1 MRAPYPSLSEDAHQR
16 ILEQKVLREPE
27 FLNATAQDRPRAVL
41 LAGQPGSGKGGFADA
56 AKLELGGDAVTVD
69 PDALRQYHPRIHA
82 LQREFPYTWSGQT
95 HADASQWADE
105 YREAIVASRT
115 NLILDTTL
123 SNGEWTSEMI
133 NDLKTKGYEVEVRA
147 VVAHR
152 LESEHGV
159 DERFSSRVDR
169 QGVGRHVPEEVR
181 TAIYDKIPAAL
192 DTVHARTGVPIRLY
206 SREGVELY
214 DSRNSAQLPG
224 EALSAARDARLRD
237 PAVLRQLE
245 EGWSQQRDW
254 HRTLPE
260 RLPDNPRVDAP
271 TAQRLLAERAER
283 GIVENVGRSADQA
296 AQLAEAQG
304 LRATQGVA
312 GPGLARGA
320 IAVGVVVATVD
331 AYSTG
336 RDVARAYSQDN
347 PTAAE
352 AKLFDFSARTGGG
365 VAGAGLGFAAGSAL
379 GTPVIGGVIGGGLGY
394 VGGNAVAEW
403 RHREAIYTQRDER
416 GREWRMDPERP
427 EQGWQHVEN
436 RRTGA
441 MQSTE
446 RIVHPADAALT
457 SELNFKASTVSLE
470 RALGDARARADPYR
484 LPRSAGDAPSVPD
497 TPWVLDPANGQW
509 TRQRYALQDDGTDL
523 GKQVKVGDGA
533 DSGPDRATPER
544 AAQLD
549 AQSRQIIEAN
559 AAMSA
564 PVMAARF
571 NEAHR
576 TQGWEA
582 YGAVSQA
589 ISHARSR
596 RDEIT
601 ASDERTYVRQEDGR
615 WLSEQVGRDRI
626 ANPLIQRELEATRL
640 SALRQ
645 AEFLDPQQQ
654 ELIKREAVGPAKPEA
669 SSEPPR
675 ATLPVDFAPP
685 QTKGPDLR
693 DSTHP
698 GHHAFREMVH
708 RVGNFELQNDIPSGP
723 HTERLGAALL
733 QIAVEN
739 KVHYQSAF
747 LERDAA
753 TGRVQMLDR
762 TNSAPYESARRI
774 DLDMARLSTQPIE
787 ESSRLTNEAVSRHY
801 DGAVQARAVVQTR
814 TAEQAQALASLS
826 FDDQV
831 MFGRIR
837 RDLPGHIGD
846 DHVMQAM
853 AEAKRSEIRDSA
865 SVGGVMILGDR
876 IRVMGRGDAPPSA
889 QVDVTQPAPKA
900 DMSLAS
906 ITTLNQQHAIDQQ
919 WAQQQAQQQNAG
931 MRMV

>member
-1 MRAPYPSLSEDAHQR
+1 MSRDYPSIEPGAHERIFREEILRRAEYLSAT
-16 ILEQKVLREPE
+16 EQ
-27 FLNATAQDRPRAVL
+27 ATPRAVL

-105 YREAIVASRT
+105 YREAIVASRK

-169 QGVGRHVPEEVR
+169 QGVGRHVPEEIR

-192 DTVHARTGVPIRLY
+192 DTVHARTGVPVRLY

-245 EGWSQQRDW
+245 EGWLQQRDW

-260 RLPDNPRVDAP
+260 RLPDNPRIDAP

-296 AQLAEAQG
+296 AQLAETQG
-304 LRATQGVA
+304 FRATQGVA

-320 IAVGVVVATVD
+320 VAVGVVVATVD

-379 GTPVIGGVIGGGLGY
+379 GTPLIGGVIGGGLGY

-470 RALGDARARADPYR
+470 RALGDARAGADPYR

-497 TPWVLDPANGQW
+497 TPWVLNPTSGQW

-523 GKQVKVGDGA
+523 GKQVKVGAGA

-576 TQGWEA
+576 TQGWEV
-582 YGAVSQA
+582 YGAVSPA
-589 ISHARSR
+589 ISSARTR
-596 RDEIT
+596 TDEIR
-601 ASDERTYVRQEDGR
+601 ASDTNLYQRDARGQWVNDG
-615 WLSEQVGRDRI
+615 VIFDRA
-626 ANPLIQRELEATRL
+626 ANPLIHRELEQTRE
-640 SALRQ
+640 AAMRQ
-645 AEFLDPQQQ
+645 AREIDPPQA
-654 ELIKREAVGPAKPEA
+654 KR
-669 SSEPPR
+669 SEDVTRALPPG
-675 ATLPVDFAPP
+675 FAPA
-685 QTKGPDLR
+685 QSQSPDLR
-693 DSTHP
+693 EPSHP
-698 GHHAFREMVH
+698 GHAAFNEMSH
-708 RVGNFELQNDIPSGP
+708 RARVFESQNGIPHGD
-723 HTERLGAALL
+723 HTDRFAAAAL
-733 QIAVEN
+733 QVAVEN
-739 KVHYQSAF
+739 KVPYQSVF
-747 LERDAA
+747 FERDPA
-753 TGRVQMLDR
+753 TGRIHMLDR
-762 TNSAPYESARRI
+762 SNSAPYETARRI
-774 DLDMARLSTQPIE
+774 ELDAAALSSQPIDFN
-787 ESSRLTNEAVSRHY
+787 SQRTNEAVSKHY
-801 DGAVQARAVVQTR
+801 APAEQTIVSER
-814 TAEQAQALASLS
+814 TPQQAQALSGLS

-853 AEAKRSEIRDSA
+853 AAAKRSDIRDAA
-865 SVGGVMILGDR
+865 SVGGVMMLGDQ

-889 QVDVTQPAPKA
+889 HVDVTQPAPK
-900 DMSLAS
+900 METSLS
-906 ITTLNQQHAIDQQ
+906 NITTLNQQHAIDQQ
-919 WAQQQAQQQNAG
+919 WAQQHAQAQQQNAG
-931 MRMV
+931 LRIV